1 MFLVTDL
8 KGNFACLTGGTQD
21 QNGTFN
27 YRIAISKDIAAE
39 LERAEAIEVC
49 RLLGRKYK
57 IIKIEDYLLE
67 K

>member
-8 KGNFACLTGGTQD
+8 KGNFACLTGERKD
-21 QNGTFN
+21 KNGKFY

-39 LERAEAIEVC
+39 LELAEAIEVC

-57 IIKIEDYLLE
+57 IVKI
-67 K
+67 

>member
-8 KGNFACLTGGTQD
+8 KGNFACLTVERQD
-21 QNGTFN
+21 KNGKFY

-39 LERAEAIEVC
+39 MQLAEAIEVC

-57 IIKIEDYLLE
+57 IIKI
-67 K
+67 